1 MNPILRLEN
10 VTKKFGGLS
19 ANSNVSFSVNK
30 GDVIGL
36 IGPNGAGKST
46 LFNCIS
52 CFYGATEG
60 RIFFRDTEITKK
72 TPDAICKMGI
82 GRTFQI
88 VRIFKAMTVLE
99 NIMIG
104 AFLKHETRQAAEAK
118 ARQVG
123 EFFGFQEKFD
133 LNAASLTISD
143 QKRLEVARVFAAE
156 PDVLLLDEVMA
167 GLNIHEVRATTDL
180 ILKLKGMGHT
190 LILVEHVMEG
200 IMPISDRVVVLNY
213 GEKIAD
219 GPPAEIIHDEKV
231 IKAYLGEKY
240 AKRRENRPQV

>member
-1 MNPILRLEN
+1 MNGILRLEN
-10 VTKKFGGLS
+10 VTKRFGGLS
-19 ANSNVSFSVNK
+19 ANSNVSFTVNS
-30 GDVIGL
+30 GEVIGL

-52 CFYGATEG
+52 CFYRATEG
-60 RIFFRDTEITKK
+60 RIFFKDKEITDKNPEK
-72 TPDAICKMGI
+72 ICKMGI

-88 VRIFKAMTVLE
+88 VRIFKNMTVLE

-104 AFLKHETRQAAEAK
+104 AFLRHETRQNAEAK

-123 EFFGFQEKFD
+123 EFFGFSQKFD
-133 LNAASLTISD
+133 LKAASLTISD
-143 QKRLEVARVFAAE
+143 QKRLEMARIFATE
-156 PDVLLLDEVMA
+156 PEILLLDEVMA
-167 GLNIHEVRATTDL
+167 GLNILEVRETTDL
-180 ILKLKGMGHT
+180 ILKLKSMGHT

-200 IMPISDRVVVLNY
+200 IMPISDRVVVLHY
-213 GEKIAD
+213 GEKIAE